1 MFIATVIVSLLLA
14 AIALASAS
22 LKFRPD
28 SAPARTIM
36 SLGVPPSWLPRLAA
50 AEIAGAVGL
59 IVGLAW
65 APIGIAAAAGLV
77 VYFVGAIVAH
87 VRADDAA
94 NSKNAVLPLVLSI
107 AALVLRIATA

>member
-28 SAPARTIM
+28 SAAARTIM
-36 SLGVPPSWLPRLAA
+36 SLGVPPSWLP
-50 AEIAGAVGL
+50 
-59 IVGLAW
+59 
-65 APIGIAAAAGLV
+65 IAAAAGLV
-77 VYFVGAIVAH
+77 LYFAGAIVAH